1 MPYNYKGYD
10 EKSNKWIYGER
21 EIIVNPKDLSKQY
34 FIVNENE
41 RIEFEKEMMCK
52 ITPLTAG
59 PNRDPIYDKDIIII
73 SFQDNPPTAFIV
85 SRGEC
90 ELHLEYEDVT
100 IYGLYLKGYDD
111 KDYIFSDNIVKNSNM
126 LSVIGNI
133 LEPHND

>member
-41 RIEFEKEMMCK
+41 RIEFKKEMMCK

-59 PNRDPIYDKDIIII
+59 PNKEPIYDKDIIII
-73 SFQDNPPTAFIV
+73 SFQDNPSTAFIV

-100 IYGLYLKGYDD
+100 IYGLFLKGYDD
-111 KDYIFSDNIVKNSNM
+111 KDYIFSDNVVKNPSM
-126 LSVIGNI
+126 LSIVGNI
-133 LEPHND
+133 LEPYNK